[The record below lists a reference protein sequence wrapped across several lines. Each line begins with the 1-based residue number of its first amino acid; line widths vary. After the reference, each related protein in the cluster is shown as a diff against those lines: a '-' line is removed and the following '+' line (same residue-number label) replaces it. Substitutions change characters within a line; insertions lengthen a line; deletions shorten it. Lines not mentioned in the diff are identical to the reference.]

1 MSSEDGLLG
10 RHLLDRN
17 AHTVVS
23 IEIENSLLTECFGFD
38 ETQTM
43 ECKAYLS
50 ISEEPIW
57 EVDLED
63 IPPFIGGVIEGDH
76 IYLFGEDNSI
86 TAVFIGNPTNSS
98 VE

>member
-1 MSSEDGLLG
+1 M
-10 RHLLDRN
+10 
-17 AHTVVS
+17 
-23 IEIENSLLTECFGFD
+23 
-38 ETQTM
+38 QTM

-57 EVDLED
+57 EVNLED

-86 TAVFIGNPTNSS
+86 TAVFIGSPKISS
-98 VE
+98 ME